1 MCYKDKIYDILDKK
15 FSSHKG
21 YISLKEL
28 DLNANY
34 DDRFG
39 KWTETNIIGFVY
51 RSKTHDNVIHSFSGK
66 LVLNFYKMR
75 CEEQSYQKSVSQ
87 IWFKKLDREFENEL
101 AVAVLIYYILDLKLE
116 IDFDAKPLVKF
127 INKNS
132 KQLEIIYNELENR
145 DLAEKFLSQE
155 TKDIFLF

>member
-1 MCYKDKIYDILDKK
+1 MGYKDKIYDILDKK

-51 RSKTHDNVIHSFSGK
+51 RSKK
-66 LVLNFYKMR
+66 LMIMLSILFLVN
-75 CEEQSYQKSVSQ
+75 
-87 IWFKKLDREFENEL
+87 WF
-101 AVAVLIYYILDLKLE
+101 
-116 IDFDAKPLVKF
+116 
-127 INKNS
+127 
-132 KQLEIIYNELENR
+132 
-145 DLAEKFLSQE
+145 
-155 TKDIFLF
+155 